1 FGMGASM
8 LLVAVTRNAWEL
20 AGALT
25 LMGAFSSI
33 YHPVGVPMLV
43 RGAKRPGLAIGI
55 NGFAGNLGVAVAA
68 ITTGFLVKYV
78 GWRAAF
84 AAPAIVSIACG
95 VFFARVAPR
104 EAAPPGHG
112 PRTARASDG

>member
-1 FGMGASM
+1 VRSL

-33 YHPVGVPMLV
+33 YHPVGIPMLV
-43 RGAKRPGLAIGI
+43 RGARRPGLRDRHQRARRES
-55 NGFAGNLGVAVAA
+55 GVAVAA

-84 AAPAIVSIACG
+84 AVPAIFRS
-95 VFFARVAPR
+95 R
-104 EAAPPGHG
+104 AA
-112 PRTARASDG
+112 